1 MRHEA
6 RGLRAVPGLAAG
18 ATGLVISAAR
28 VRSAARGKP
37 AARGKLAARGKPA
50 ARGHVAR
57 GKPAARGH
65 VARGKPAARGHV
77 ARGKS
82 AARGL
87 LVALT
92 TVAVATAVAWAAPQ
106 AGAAAGA
113 ARASGGAGAAAVVRV
128 NQVGYTPRSTKVAF
142 VMLPRAVRSVSFT
155 VVGGRGV
162 VFRGRSADDLGR
174 WNVNYRAVYQL
185 GFSALRRPGRY
196 RVEIAGLPSAV
207 SPSFRIAGAG
217 ALYHR
222 LVLNAVRYFT
232 SERDGGDVVSSVL
245 DRKPANLTDRR
256 AYVYADP
263 RYDSNDN
270 LLGKL
275 TRIGGPV
282 NVAGGWF
289 DAGGG
294 YEKFGYTASYA
305 DALMLIAARDF
316 PGRYRTLLPEADFGL
331 SWLRK
336 LWNPAKKVLYIQ
348 VGIGNGNAS
357 NTIQGD
363 YNFWFLP
370 QREDRMNVRPGGS
383 PGPSAYYVKYRPVFE
398 AAPPGKPIS
407 PDLAGRFAADF
418 ALGAQLAAK
427 TDPAGAAHLLSLAR
441 GVYAMAKTTN
451 VGQIV
456 TTYPYDYYPGTEWKS
471 DMLWGAAEI
480 ALADEALGVPA
491 WQVHNDL
498 QVAATWAEAYLAQ
511 GHPAGGDTLNLYD
524 NGAVAEAELLQ
535 AMRQAP
541 FPPVIAPNALR
552 SDLAAQLRV
561 GEDWAKSDPFQLG
574 TQLGQSD
581 ATPHA
586 FGLYITNAL
595 YQRYGGSP
603 AYRSFAQQQLNFALG
618 ANAWGSSFVVG
629 AGSTFPH
636 CMQSEIANLAGS
648 LNGHGDIQLGATT
661 DGPSSPANFA
671 GLGTVTGMRACRAGR
686 FRPFNSA
693 VAGYEDNVV
702 SWPSVEPADDYTAA
716 SLLAFAFA
724 GAGDGAG

>member
-1 MRHEA
+1 MRYLA
-6 RGLRAVPGLAAG
+6 PRWMALGAALATTAALAV
-18 ATGLVISAAR
+18 
-28 VRSAARGKP
+28 
-37 AARGKLAARGKPA
+37 
-50 ARGHVAR
+50 
-57 GKPAARGH
+57 
-65 VARGKPAARGHV
+65 
-77 ARGKS
+77 
-82 AARGL
+82 
-87 LVALT
+87 
-92 TVAVATAVAWAAPQ
+92 AAPQ
-106 AGAAAGA
+106 ASAAASSATLA
-113 ARASGGAGAAAVVRV
+113 APMVRV
-128 NQVGYTPRSTKVAF
+128 NQVGYTPQSAKVAF
-142 VMLPRAVRSVSFT
+142 AMLPRAVASVSFA
-155 VVGGRGV
+155 VVGDHGV
-162 VFRGRSADDLGR
+162 VFRGRSADDAGR
-174 WNVNYRAVYQL
+174 WNVNYRAVYRL
-185 GFSALRRPGRY
+185 GFSALRRPGSY
-196 RVEIAGLPSAV
+196 RIELPGTPGAE
-207 SPSFRIAGAG
+207 SPTFRIAPAG
-217 ALYHR
+217 ALYHG

-245 DRKPANLTDRR
+245 NRKPANLTDRR

-263 RYDSNDN
+263 RYDDNDN

-316 PGRYRTLLPEADFGL
+316 PGQYRTLMPEADFGL
-331 SWLRK
+331 SWLSK

-370 QREDRMNVRPGGS
+370 QQEDRMNVKAGGN

-398 AAPPGKPIS
+398 AAPPGQPID
-407 PDLAGRFAADF
+407 PDFAGRFAADF
-418 ALGAQLAAK
+418 ALGAQLDAR
-427 TDPAGAAHLLSLAR
+427 TDPSGAEHLLSLAR

-451 VGQIV
+451 VGQI
-456 TTYPYDYYPGTEWKS
+456 TTTFPYDYYPGTEWKS

-480 ALADEALGVPA
+480 ALADEALGAPA
-491 WQVHNDL
+491 GQVHSDL
-498 QVAATWAEAYLAQ
+498 QVAAGWANAYIAQ

-541 FPPVIAPNALR
+541 FPPVIAPGALLN
-552 SDLAAQLRV
+552 DLAAQLRV
-561 GEDWAKSDPFQLG
+561 GEDWAKGDPFQLG

-595 YQRYGGSP
+595 YQRYGGSD
-603 AYRSFAQQQLNFALG
+603 AYQAFAQQQLNFALG
-618 ANAWGSSFVVG
+618 GNAWGSSFVVG
-629 AGSTFPH
+629 AGTTFPN

-648 LNGHGDIQLGATT
+648 LNGKGDIQLGATT
-661 DGPSSPANFA
+661 DGPSSPANFI
-671 GLGTVTGMRACRAGR
+671 GLGTVTGMKACSAGHYK
-686 FRPFNSA
+686 PFNNA
-693 VAGYEDNVV
+693 AAGYEDNVL

-716 SLLAFAFA
+716 SLLAFALA
-724 GAGDGAG
+724 GSGGGRAR